1 MSIWNDFNS
10 AEDQMDFDLIPRG
23 TKVKVRMTI
32 KPGGFDDPSQ
42 GWTGGYA
49 TQSTT
54 TSSVYLNCEF
64 VITEGKFAKRKVFS
78 LIGLFSSKGPEWS
91 NMGRTFIK
99 GILNSAKNL
108 HPQDN
113 SPQAQEQRRIN
124 GFADLD
130 GIEFAARIDV
140 EKDSDGES
148 KNVIKA
154 AITPDNKAYVDVMNA
169 GGMSPQSQGTSAN
182 TVVQQQ
188 SQPQSAVTET
198 RPSWAQ

>member
-10 AEDQMDFDLIPRG
+10 ADDQMDFDLIPRG

-154 AITPDNKAYVDVMNA
+154 AITSDNKAYADVMNA
-169 GGMSPQSQGTSAN
+169 GGISPQSQGTSVN
-182 TVVQQQ
+182 SVVQQQ
-188 SQPQSAVTET
+188 SQPKDAVTAT